1 MRILILEDDPAMAAC
16 FRFNLAALA
25 PDLDIATCSDAVA
38 AISDLSAALPDLI
51 LLDVLLPGPD
61 GFTFLNELAS
71 YSDTAAIPVI
81 LISSLDLR
89 TQDLSHYG
97 VRAIFSK
104 DTLTPATLQ
113 RTARELLHLPPTPT
127 PSNAPTSAAQPATT
141 PSPEAATTPSPEAAA
156 APSPE
161 AAHA

>member
-16 FRFNLAALA
+16 FRFNLSALV
-25 PDLDIATCSDAVA
+25 PDLDITTCSDAVA
-38 AISDLSAALPDLI
+38 AMSDLSAALPDLI

-89 TQDLSHYG
+89 AQDLSHYG

-104 DTLTPATLQ
+104 DTLTPVALQ
-113 RTARELLHLPPTPT
+113 RTARELLHLPAIPTP
-127 PSNAPTSAAQPATT
+127 PTTT
-141 PSPEAATTPSPEAAA
+141 PSPEAATHPSLEAV
-156 APSPE
+156 
-161 AAHA
+161 HA

>member
-16 FRFNLAALA
+16 FHFNLSALA

-89 TQDLSHYG
+89 AQDLSHYG

-104 DTLTPATLQ
+104 DTLTPAALQ
-113 RTARELLHLPPTPT
+113 RTARKLLHLPTT
-127 PSNAPTSAAQPATT
+127 PTSAT
-141 PSPEAATTPSPEAAA
+141 PPAA

>member
-89 TQDLSHYG
+89 AQDLSHYG
-97 VRAIFSK
+97 VRAIFTK
-104 DTLTPATLQ
+104 DTLTPAALQ
-113 RTARELLHLPPTPT
+113 RTARELLRLPASLAPPATPT
-127 PSNAPTSAAQPATT
+127 SVTTLTSAAQP
-141 PSPEAATTPSPEAAA
+141 AA

>member
-81 LISSLDLR
+81 LISSLDLL

-113 RTARELLHLPPTPT
+113 RTARELLHLPAAPTSPT
-127 PSNAPTSAAQPATT
+127 TPASTTTLTSAAQP
-141 PSPEAATTPSPEAAA
+141 AA

>member
-113 RTARELLHLPPTPT
+113 RTARELLHLPAAPT
-127 PSNAPTSAAQPATT
+127 PSNAPTSATQPTADQ
-141 PSPEAATTPSPEAAA
+141 SPETAA

>member
-16 FRFNLAALA
+16 FRFNLAAIA
-25 PDLDIATCSDAVA
+25 PGLDIATCSDAVA

-89 TQDLSHYG
+89 AQDLSHYG

-104 DTLTPATLQ
+104 DTLTPAALQ
-113 RTARELLHLPPTPT
+113 RTARELLHLPTT
-127 PSNAPTSAAQPATT
+127 PTSAAPPTADQ
-141 PSPEAATTPSPEAAA
+141 SPEAAVT
-156 APSPE
+156 PSPE

>member
-16 FRFNLAALA
+16 FRLNLAALA

-89 TQDLSHYG
+89 AQDLSHYG

-104 DTLTPATLQ
+104 DTLTPAALQ
-113 RTARELLHLPPTPT
+113 RTARELLHLPATPT
-127 PSNAPTSAAQPATT
+127 PPTTPTSATPPA
-141 PSPEAATTPSPEAAA
+141 ADQSPEAAA
-156 APSPE
+156 TPSPE
-161 AAHA
+161 TAHA

>member
-81 LISSLDLR
+81 LISSLDLLA
-89 TQDLSHYG
+89 QDLSHYG
-97 VRAIFSK
+97 VRAIFTK
-104 DTLTPATLQ
+104 DTLTPAALQ
-113 RTARELLHLPPTPT
+113 RTARELLHLPA
-127 PSNAPTSAAQPATT
+127 APISAAQPA
-141 PSPEAATTPSPEAAA
+141 AAS
-156 APSPE
+156 SPE